1 MRRVV
6 TQHKIPA
13 LLHAVAVIAA
23 CSLFISGCSD
33 NSEGAE
39 AELRRWVA
47 EGQSLVEEKERRK
60 LLQRISPGYTGSMGY
75 SRDDLNKVL
84 RVLFLRQNSIALLV
98 SIEDVRIFGD
108 SAAEIDL
115 KVGMAGTNDGL
126 LGFSADAYRFELEL
140 QKQGDDWM
148 LISAYWGA
156 LGEELK

>member
-6 TQHKIPA
+6 TQHKTPV
-13 LLHAVAVIAA
+13 LLHAVAVVAM
-23 CSLFISGCSD
+23 CSLLISGCSD
-33 NSEGAE
+33 TSEGAE

-47 EGQSLVEEKERRK
+47 EGQSLAEEKERRA
-60 LLQRISPGYTGSMGY
+60 LIQRISPGFTGSMGY
-75 SRDDLNKVL
+75 SRDDLNKFL

-98 SIEDVRIFGD
+98 SIEDMRIFGD

-115 KVGMAGTNDGL
+115 KVGMAGTNDRF

-156 LGEELK
+156 LGEELQ